1 MKRESDS
8 PLSQVFAERLVSQG
22 AVLTLAG
29 LPLRRH
35 LVGCL
40 RWAEPN
46 LILWFVAHGDSERDG
61 HALSFEEIQVV
72 PGTGIAFLQDGA
84 VLAYLTSISSAQLE
98 DPDDYLIGWQIWRE
112 VAPLH
117 EAVMAR
123 AFARLTEIRLP
134 AALPATHY
142 DGEVLCEVPAE
153 VQPA

>member
-1 MKRESDS
+1 MKRESDF

-22 AVLTLAG
+22 AVMTLAG
-29 LPLRRH
+29 LPLRHH

-40 RWAEPN
+40 RWPEPN

-61 HALSFEEIQVV
+61 YALSFDEIQVV
-72 PGTGIAFLQDGA
+72 PGVGIAFLQDGA
-84 VLAYLTSISSAQLE
+84 VLAYLTRIASAQLE
-98 DPDDYLIGWQIWRE
+98 DPDDYLIGWQIWKE

-134 AALPATHY
+134 AVTPATRY
-142 DGEVLCEVPAE
+142 DAEIRCEVPAE